1 MIHRIK
7 QLIRLAVL
15 LICTACGSHPEQVT
29 EVDEP
34 APIYPDYA
42 DVTIPY
48 NIAPLNFLLRNEASA
63 LQVTVSGQQE
73 SLTVSG
79 DSKICFPIRKWKN
92 LLETEKGRTLTV
104 TVRAEV
110 EGKWLQYPAF
120 TWKVVPDKLDG
131 FLSYRLIEP
140 GYEVWNTIRLCERDL
155 ETFDERVIA
164 DNNLVEGN
172 CMNCHI
178 YGKQDGNL
186 SLFHL
191 RGKQGGTILNRN
203 GVLRKLSLKNDRM
216 VSSAVYGDFHPS
228 GRYGVFS
235 SNIIIPAYHALG
247 NKRLEVYDT
256 ASDLAI
262 ADFDNNKMVVSPQ
275 TARKEVFETFPTFS
289 ADGNWIYYCAAPA
302 VELPDSLHQL
312 QYSLCRIAFD
322 AEKGEWGNR
331 IDTLWNAAEHH
342 ASVCFPKASPDGRY
356 LLYSV
361 AGYGTFPIWHR
372 ETDLQL
378 LDLQTGRIDS
388 LPAVNSDRSDTYH
401 SWSSNSR
408 WFVFASKRGDGQY
421 GKPYFAY
428 LSPDGQTGKPFV
440 LPQKDPEHYDYTFKS
455 YNIPELSSSP
465 ALFNA
470 TAIQNLYNKIPVE
483 KFDMK

>member
-1 MIHRIK
+1 MIYNIK
-7 QLIRLAVL
+7 RLIRLTML
-15 LICTACGSHPEQVT
+15 LVCTACTSQPKQVT
-29 EVDEP
+29 EVSEP

-42 DVTIPY
+42 NVTIPY
-48 NIAPLNFLLRNEASA
+48 NIAPLNFLLRNEVSA

-73 SLTVSG
+73 SLTVHG
-79 DSKICFPIRKWKN
+79 NRKVCFPLRKWKN
-92 LLETEKGRTLTV
+92 LLEAEKGQTLTV
-104 TVRAEV
+104 TITAKV
-110 EGKWLQYPAF
+110 EGKWLQYPTF
-120 TWKVVPDKLDG
+120 TWKVVSEKLDS

-140 GYEVWNTIRLCERDL
+140 GYEVWNTIQLCERNI
-155 ETFDERVIA
+155 ETFEEKVIA
-164 DNNLVEGN
+164 DNNLVDGN

-178 YGKQDGNL
+178 YGKQSGNL

-191 RGKQGGTILNRN
+191 RGKNGGTILNRN
-203 GVLRKLSLKNDRM
+203 GVLHKLSLKNDQM
-216 VSSAVYGDFHPS
+216 VSGAVYGDFHPS

-235 SNIIIPAYHALG
+235 SNIIIPAYHAQN

-256 ASDLAI
+256 VSDLVI
-262 ADFDNNKMVVSPQ
+262 ADFDNNKMLISPQ

-289 ADGNWIYYCAAPA
+289 ADGNWIYYCASPA

-312 QYSLCRIAFD
+312 HYSLCRIAFD
-322 AEKGEWGNR
+322 AEKGEWGNH

-361 AGYGTFPIWHR
+361 ADYGTFPIWHR
-372 ETDLQL
+372 ETDLKL
-378 LDLQTGRIDS
+378 MDLQNGQIDS
-388 LPAVNSDRSDTYH
+388 LPTINSDRSDTYH

-428 LSPDGQTGKPFV
+428 ISPDGTAGKPFV

-455 YNIPELSSSP
+455 YNIPELSS
-465 ALFNA
+465 
-470 TAIQNLYNKIPVE
+470 TPVP
-483 KFDMK
+483 FDAFDICRIYQEHE